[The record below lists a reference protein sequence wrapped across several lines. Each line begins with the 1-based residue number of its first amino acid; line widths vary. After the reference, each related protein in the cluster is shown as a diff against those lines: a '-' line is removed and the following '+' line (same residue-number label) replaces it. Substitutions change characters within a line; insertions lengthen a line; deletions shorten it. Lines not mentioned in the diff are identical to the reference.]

1 MILSKQQRQT
11 QKELI
16 IITHHQKKSKTQ
28 RLASRDFRRLK
39 STDSCLI
46 SSQLLPLQ
54 QRGFLS
60 SHKEMLFGLLL
71 TPPDPACA
79 HTAAQPRAGVR
90 RTPAPFPGDPS
101 TPPPGD
107 PHCPGPAGCF
117 ASSSSRICI
126 AAKGTEALS
135 SKTQQPSAPLIDR
148 SKFSFPYILN
158 KKTTTQQTHVIKQST
173 AGLPQPSCHLRAPFE
188 AGRFVPTAPMLQVL
202 PGPQPLP

>member
-90 RTPAPFPGDPS
+90 SAGRTPAPFPGNPS

-117 ASSSSRICI
+117 ARL
-126 AAKGTEALS
+126 GTATRSPLGAPAPTHRPHSPSTLRTAWRCQLLEQDLHC
-135 SKTQQPSAPLIDR
+135 SKRNGGT
-148 SKFSFPYILN
+148 
-158 KKTTTQQTHVIKQST
+158 
-173 AGLPQPSCHLRAPFE
+173 
-188 AGRFVPTAPMLQVL
+188 
-202 PGPQPLP
+202 